1 MLKFV
6 QLIIPSNA
14 MNDGARIHCPNC
26 AESIDVS
33 EVLYHQL
40 QTELKLKYEQ
50 QYADQKKEL
59 QSSKQKLEQQKA
71 SFEQQLKEQVEKSV
85 KHEQQLMEQQLK
97 KKFQQESQL
106 RINNLE
112 KELAEKSDVVKE
124 FHQLKAE
131 YERQKRTHLEL
142 KDKLEA
148 ELEHKLSQAV
158 SVERERLRKQEA
170 DKAQLK
176 LAEKDQVI
184 EQLRQQAAEAQRKA
198 EQGSMQIQGE
208 VQELAI
214 ENWLRKNFP
223 LDTIEEIKKGA
234 RGADCIQIVNTHN
247 RDNVGSIYYES
258 KRTKA
263 FQPGWIEKLKLDMQQ
278 RQINVGVLVTETL
291 PKEID
296 RIGQLEGIWIC
307 RFNDLEG
314 LVSVLRESLIQ
325 ISRAL
330 ITQQNKGDKMNLLY
344 DYLTGPEFR
353 MQIES
358 MVDGFVQ
365 MKDDLEREKRSIQ
378 GLWKK
383 REKQI
388 DKVLVNANQFYS
400 SIRGIAGNAVPK
412 VTQFE
417 LPEDDI

>member
-1 MLKFV
+1 
-6 QLIIPSNA
+6 
-14 MNDGARIHCPNC
+14 MNDSARIRCPNC

-59 QSSKQKLEQQKA
+59 QCSTEELEKQKA
-71 SFEQQLKEQVEKSV
+71 SFEQQLKEQVEKKV
-85 KHEQQLMEQQLK
+85 KHKQQIMEQQLK
-97 KKFQQESQL
+97 QKFQQESQL

-112 KELAEKSDVVKE
+112 KELAQKSDVVKE

-148 ELEHKLSQAV
+148 ELEQKLSQAV

-234 RGADCIQIVNTHN
+234 RGADCIQIINTHN

-296 RIGQLEGIWIC
+296 RIGQLEGVWIC

-344 DYLTGPEFR
+344 NYLTGPEFR

-400 SIRGIAGNAVPK
+400 SIRGIAGNAIPK

>member
-1 MLKFV
+1 
-6 QLIIPSNA
+6 
-14 MNDGARIHCPNC
+14 
-26 AESIDVS
+26 
-33 EVLYHQL
+33 
-40 QTELKLKYEQ
+40 
-50 QYADQKKEL
+50 
-59 QSSKQKLEQQKA
+59 
-71 SFEQQLKEQVEKSV
+71 
-85 KHEQQLMEQQLK
+85 MEQQLK

>member
-1 MLKFV
+1 
-6 QLIIPSNA
+6 
-14 MNDGARIHCPNC
+14 MNDSARIKCPNC
-26 AESIDVS
+26 AQSIDVS
-33 EVLYHQL
+33 EVLYQQL

-50 QYADQKKEL
+50 QYADQKKQL
-59 QSSKQKLEQQKA
+59 QSSRDELDQQRA
-71 SFEQQLKEQVEKSV
+71 SFEQQLEQRVEQSV
-85 KHEQQLMEQQLK
+85 RHKQQQIEQQLK
-97 KKFQQESQL
+97 QKFQQESQL
-106 RINNLE
+106 RISNLE
-112 KELAEKSDVVKE
+112 KELAEKSDAVKE

-131 YERQKRTHLEL
+131 HERQKRTHLEL

-148 ELEHKLSQAV
+148 ELEQKLSQAMV
-158 SVERERLRKQEA
+158 SERERLSKEEA
-170 DKAQLK
+170 DKTQLK

-214 ENWLRKNFP
+214 ENWLRQNFP
-223 LDTIEEIKKGA
+223 IDTVEEIKKGT
-234 RGADCIQIVNTHN
+234 RGADCIQIINTHN
-247 RDNVGSIYYES
+247 RENVGSIYYES
-258 KRTKA
+258 KRTKV
-263 FQPGWIEKLKLDMQQ
+263 FQPAWIGKLKLDMQQ
-278 RQINVGVLVTETL
+278 RQVNVGVLVTEAL

-296 RIGQLEGIWIC
+296 RIGQLEGIWVC

-344 DYLTGPEFR
+344 NYLTGAEFR
-353 MQIES
+353 IQIES

-365 MKDDLEREKRSIQ
+365 MKDDLEREKRSMQ

-388 DKVLVNANQFYS
+388 DKVLMNANQFYS
-400 SIRGIAGNAVPK
+400 SIRGIAGNAIPK

-417 LPEDDI
+417 LPEDDN